1 MNKKLPY
8 EEMLGQQLNNLPLPD
23 EEISWQK
30 MQELLDEKKRRPF
43 FLYTDNSKSV
53 LTLLLLLGFLVVMHS
68 SRHYPTAGASAKT
81 KKYLQADPPVF
92 QPAPGPPA
100 GSKGTDPTN
109 GSNIS
114 ANPSA
119 TGAVHTHP
127 SLTPAQPASA
137 TGLHHT
143 YGKTNQSGSKTTRAA
158 ALKDPVAH
166 RTAGQNKQGSVTPER
181 RVAGSGTMAEFMQP
195 EIIRPVA
202 ITASLQNHGVSPE
215 IFPDPNLIKQTRH
228 LVQKGLPG
236 ELHGV
241 LKKTSRPLFISAGVG
256 VQQSIPVGGQK
267 QVSFNLNG
275 QKNLF
280 SDYIPSLFLRLEKDR
295 TWYLQAEFSYATPR
309 LVNDFSYSRQTRTDT
324 AQTITTNL
332 LLKKVFYREL
342 PFSFNYYLHLHW
354 TVGAGATYSWFQGA
368 ITEKQTATR
377 NLQNQ
382 MNSVAKQIV
391 PIERYTDSFLYR
403 SHSYLLLQTNY
414 QWQNLSL
421 GLRFSKDVQP
431 YIKYTLPD
439 GTVTD
444 KRNWSLEL
452 LVRLGLWKSTGF

>member
-8 EEMLGQQLNNLPLPD
+8 EEMLAQQLNNLPLPD
-23 EEISWQK
+23 EGASWQK

-53 LTLLLLLGFLVVMHS
+53 LTLLLLLGFLVVVHS
-68 SRHYPTAGASAKT
+68 SRHERTTGTSAKT
-81 KKYLQADPPVF
+81 KKYLQADPPAF
-92 QPAPGPPA
+92 QPAPDHPA
-100 GSKGTDPTN
+100 GSKETDLTN
-109 GSNIS
+109 GSNSS

-119 TGAVHTHP
+119 TGDVHTYP
-127 SLTPAQPASA
+127 LTPARPASA
-137 TGLHHT
+137 TGFYHT
-143 YGKTNQSGSKTTRAA
+143 YGKTNQSGSKTTRTAV
-158 ALKDPVAH
+158 LKNPVAH
-166 RTAGQNKQGSVTPER
+166 RRAGQNKQGSVTPER
-181 RVAGSGTMAEFMQP
+181 RIASPGLVVASMQLESIHP
-195 EIIRPVA
+195 VTIAGII
-202 ITASLQNHGVSPE
+202 QNHGVSPE
-215 IFPDPNLIKQTRH
+215 IFPDPTLIKQTRQ

-236 ELHGV
+236 EQHGFSK
-241 LKKTSRPLFISAGVG
+241 LSSRPLFISAGVG

-280 SDYIPSLFLRLEKDR
+280 SDYIPSLFLRLEKDC

-309 LVNDFSYSRQTRTDT
+309 LVNDFSYSRQTRADT

-342 PFSFNYYLHLHW
+342 PFSFNYYLRPHW

-377 NLQNQ
+377 NLQNPTGF
-382 MNSVAKQIV
+382 VAKQIV

-414 QWQNLSL
+414 QWQSLSL

-439 GTVTD
+439 GTVAD

-452 LVRLGLWKSTGF
+452 LVRLGLWKSAGF